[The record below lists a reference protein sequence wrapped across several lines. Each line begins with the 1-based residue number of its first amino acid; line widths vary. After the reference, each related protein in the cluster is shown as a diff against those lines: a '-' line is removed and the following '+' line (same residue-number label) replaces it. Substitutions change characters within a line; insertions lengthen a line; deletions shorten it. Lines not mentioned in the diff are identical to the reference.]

1 MLSRIGERKITHKNN
16 IEVKFFPRGIVENM
30 EEYPKLLLKNH
41 QIPLFA
47 YQNEQHAEWTIK
59 KGMEYCHLNNS

>member
-47 YQNEQHAEWTIK
+47 YQNEQHAE
-59 KGMEYCHLNNS
+59 